1 MWDRIERLTAPAVEP
16 LSLGEVKEACRI
28 DGPDQD
34 GFLTR
39 AIRAARD
46 LIEGPD
52 GAGLVLVASHWRMR
66 LDGLA
71 GELWIPMG
79 PVITIDSVQYL
90 DDAGALQTVA
100 PADYQWRTGR
110 FEARIKPAYGLS
122 WPTVRCQYD
131 AVRVTFTAG
140 FAGTEQ
146 EPPSLAMIP
155 EPLRIAMLML
165 IGHWH
170 EHRET
175 VVVGQ
180 LPSEIQFGFKDL
192 INRYRVGR
200 VG

>member
-16 LSLGEVKEACRI
+16 LTLLEVKEACRI

-34 GFLTR
+34 GFLAR
-39 AIRAARD
+39 AIKAARE

-52 GAGLVLVASHWRMR
+52 GAGLVLVASQWRMQ
-66 LDGLA
+66 LDDLA
-71 GELWIPMG
+71 AELWIPMG
-79 PVITIDSVQYL
+79 PVIAIDNLQYL
-90 DDAGALQTVA
+90 DTAGALQTIP
-100 PADYQWRTGR
+100 PADYQWRPGR
-110 FEARIKPAYGLS
+110 FEARIKPAYGQS
-122 WPTVRCQYD
+122 WPPVHRQYD

-175 VVVGQ
+175 MAVGTF
-180 LPSEIQFGFKDL
+180 PTEVGYGFDEL
-192 INRYRVGR
+192 VNRYRVGR
-200 VG
+200 CG